1 MDCKDCAEKPKGAVP
16 FAAYETELAR
26 HDRHVKRLLI
36 VIVICILL
44 LALTNAAW
52 LYAWNQYDY
61 VDETVEQK
69 WKKETDTVAGSAASP
84 HTLIDCRAP
93 HGKSSS
99 TSGFLASA
107 TAAY

>member
-1 MDCKDCAEKPKGAVP
+1 MDCNDCAEKPKGAVP

-36 VIVICILL
+36 VIVMCILL

-61 VDETVEQK
+61 VDKTV
-69 WKKETDTVAGSAASP
+69 DLDSSCGDACYIGRDGD
-84 HTLIDCRAP
+84 II
-93 HGKSSS
+93 HGTCPSIEVRPNQ
-99 TSGFLASA
+99 
-107 TAAY
+107 

>member
-36 VIVICILL
+36 VIVMCILL
-44 LALTNAAW
+44 LALTNTAW

-61 VDETVEQK
+61 VDET
-69 WKKETDTVAGSAASP
+69 
-84 HTLIDCRAP
+84 IDLDSNCGDACYIGRDGDII
-93 HGKSSS
+93 HGTCPSIEVRPNP
-99 TSGFLASA
+99 
-107 TAAY
+107 

>member
-36 VIVICILL
+36 VIVMCILL

-61 VDETVEQK
+61 SSCGDACYIGGDGDIIHGTCPSTEVRP
-69 WKKETDTVAGSAASP
+69 SP
-84 HTLIDCRAP
+84 
-93 HGKSSS
+93 
-99 TSGFLASA
+99 
-107 TAAY
+107 

>member
-36 VIVICILL
+36 VIVMCILL

-52 LYAWNQYDY
+52 LYAW
-61 VDETVEQK
+61 
-69 WKKETDTVAGSAASP
+69 KKETHTVAGSAASP

-93 HGKSSS
+93 RGKNSS
-99 TSGFLASA
+99 TSGFSASA